1 MNIQI
6 DEIVSF
12 NILNER
18 VKAHVENERTEKVTL
33 EYSSSDW
40 KDRGITVVCND
51 ECPRISV
58 QSTN

>member
-18 VKAHVENERTEKVTL
+18 VKAHVENERTETVTL

-40 KDRGITVVCND
+40 KDRGIKVACND
-51 ECPRISV
+51 ECPKISV
-58 QSTN
+58 

>member
-6 DEIVSF
+6 DEIVSI

-40 KDRGITVVCND
+40 KDRGIKVACTD
-51 ECPRISV
+51 ECPKISV
-58 QSTN
+58 QITN

>member
-18 VKAHVENERTEKVTL
+18 VKAHVENERTETVTL
-33 EYSSSDW
+33 QYSSSDW
-40 KDRGITVVCND
+40 KDRGIKVVCND
-51 ECPRISV
+51 ECPKISV
-58 QSTN
+58 